1 MNSSSLN
8 EHLFLRNLVDSPN
21 CLWGGETTSH
31 IIFYTVPDLL
41 PVDRNWYYPSQISNI
56 PVNITITLF
65 LFGTNELTDEQNT
78 LIFVSIQK
86 YIIKSKRFTPWSYG
100 LPYFS
105 DVHLA
110 SKLMISY
117 HFSLLSIHY
126 YYFTQFYSTLSNYYL
141 PWPGFLCPH
150 SAIRSCRV
158 VWTQWPW
165 LGRMSYYKLQCT
177 SNIII

>member
-21 CLWGGETTSH
+21 CLWGGGSNFSH
-31 IIFYTVPDLL
+31 YILHFSRFAASRQELIL
-41 PVDRNWYYPSQISNI
+41 SISNI